1 MKQMTKEQFAI
12 LAQAI
17 AIFET
22 YRDKF
27 YEVYPEGVPEFKVV
41 DEATQDMTNETAE
54 EVVKTLIEKQ
64 VEAVREM
71 LKELQ

>member
-12 LAQAI
+12 LAQAV
-17 AIFET
+17 AIFEV
-22 YRDKF
+22 YSDKF
-27 YEVYPEGVPEFKVV
+27 YEIYPEGVPEFKIV
-41 DEATQDMTNETAE
+41 DEETQDITNETAE
-54 EVVKTLIEKQ
+54 EVVKILIEKQ